1 LVSSLVGCSF
11 CSIGVGIFN
20 SKPDEKN
27 KNPKQGGI
35 IFMVIGG
42 LAIVASYIIYLIT
55 KTFKGAGTAFT
66 ALTAYDIL
74 KN

>member
-1 LVSSLVGCSF
+1 
-11 CSIGVGIFN
+11 
-20 SKPDEKN
+20 
-27 KNPKQGGI
+27 
-35 IFMVIGG
+35 MVIGG